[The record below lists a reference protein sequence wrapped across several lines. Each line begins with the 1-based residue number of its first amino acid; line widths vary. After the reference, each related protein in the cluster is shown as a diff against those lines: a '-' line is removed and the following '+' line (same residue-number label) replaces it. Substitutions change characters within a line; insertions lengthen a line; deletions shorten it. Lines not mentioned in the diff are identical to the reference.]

1 MVDRIRKMDTA
12 RSSPVS
18 DTHHAIVAPYE
29 PLSFIGSSEVQPART
44 QTCWS
49 SAPCFASKNAPVT
62 SPDCRKMALARV
74 NTLKTEFQG
83 WEEGE
88 KEEEEEKEYPVR
100 RTTLLWF
107 LRR

>member
-29 PLSFIGSSEVQPART
+29 RLSFIGSSEVQPART

-83 WEEGE
+83 WEGGE
-88 KEEEEEKEYPVR
+88 KKEEEEEKKS
-100 RTTLLWF
+100 TQ
-107 LRR
+107 